1 MLAQRNTPFTRIFN
15 YDYTSLDN
23 KSVIDIIEVIY
34 TWQQLKE
41 DAENKFLIK
50 RFSLNQIT
58 LDQETKNF
66 SVEIKS
72 TDFSKVIDNET
83 YFEILSI
90 KYSGDS
96 FFRDII
102 LKNPDGDTYST
113 IEIKPSWTQI
123 TS

>member
-1 MLAQRNTPFTRIFN
+1 MLAQRNIPFTRTFN

-102 LKNPDGDTYST
+102 LKNPDRDTYST

>member
-1 MLAQRNTPFTRIFN
+1 MLAQRNIPFTRIFN

-102 LKNPDGDTYST
+102 LKNPDRDTYST